1 MSPIKDPIEDLPA
14 YCDYYYSDD
23 DGYGGRYGD
32 DCKIEDDFM
41 SKFTNY
47 LGLAMDAVLF
57 IHCMKN
63 YRDIYPSV
71 LSIVIL
77 FMFTGVTESIGID
90 VKKMDNDDLMTYLLI
105 VMAIYCIII
114 CRYCYA
120 GCMIGKACC
129 QGGGLKL
136 QFMCI
141 GTGM

>member
-1 MSPIKDPIEDLPA
+1 MSPKGDLPW
-14 YCDYYYSDD
+14 YCDSYDD
-23 DGYGGRYGD
+23 DYVRGRLSHWYGD
-32 DCKIEDDFM
+32 DGCKSEDDFM

-47 LGLAMDAVLF
+47 FGLAMDAVLF